1 RERDSNGGWTPDLA
15 ARALAALR
23 VAATYA
29 LGRRVG
35 YAKLAQS
42 AISNQQSAISDGTL
56 VLRNGLFRSKP
67 IAVSG
72 AITPPTVAR
81 ELTRNG
87 GSNATRSAMLES
99 LAQAL
104 STLTT
109 AGYARDGKPND
120 NALDEALSTAVL
132 VLKRVRFEQTW
143 IMKRLVLRRGGAP
156 APVGSR
162 VWSR

>member
-1 RERDSNGGWTPDLA
+1 
-15 ARALAALR
+15 
-23 VAATYA
+23 
-29 LGRRVG
+29 
-35 YAKLAQS
+35 
-42 AISNQQSAISDGTL
+42 
-56 VLRNGLFRSKP
+56 
-67 IAVSG
+67 
-72 AITPPTVAR
+72 
-81 ELTRNG
+81 
-87 GSNATRSAMLES
+87 MLES